1 MIVYDGIKSDF
12 IYSVE
17 NDTIADEIRDNILR
31 KMGRHTPENEF
42 KSWVNSME
50 YMYKAMNDPEIPF
63 DAGIAIEFNIPQTA
77 KRVDFM
83 ISGYDENGNPGMVI
97 IELKQWSKLEKVDK
111 SDSLVETYTGN
122 ALRKVVHPSYQAWS
136 YAQLISDYN
145 TAVQDDNVRLEPCAY
160 LHNYY
165 RKDNDPL
172 DDSQYDAYTSQA
184 PAFTN
189 GQIPGLRAFIKRC
202 VRKGDNK
209 EVLYR
214 IDHGKIRPSKSLQ
227 NAVASMIKG
236 NKEFI
241 MIDEQRVVYEEII
254 KLSEKCCSDRCFR

>member
-172 DDSQYDAYTSQA
+172 DDSQYDAYTSQI
-184 PAFTN
+184 
-189 GQIPGLRAFIKRC
+189 GRAH
-202 VRKGDNK
+202 V
-209 EVLYR
+209 
-214 IDHGKIRPSKSLQ
+214 
-227 NAVASMIKG
+227 
-236 NKEFI
+236 
-241 MIDEQRVVYEEII
+241 
-254 KLSEKCCSDRCFR
+254 